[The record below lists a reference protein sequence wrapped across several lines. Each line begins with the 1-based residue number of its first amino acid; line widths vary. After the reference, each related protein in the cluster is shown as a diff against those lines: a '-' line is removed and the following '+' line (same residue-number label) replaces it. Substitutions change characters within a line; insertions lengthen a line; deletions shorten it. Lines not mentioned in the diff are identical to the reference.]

1 MEKLKPGFS
10 VTVFT
15 APPLGLGLL
24 LPRQPVRAT
33 TKVTTM
39 VRRKPEP
46 QRCMNP
52 PRARLPG
59 ASINVGGRKT
69 VSVDA
74 RFQSFKVARFQSF
87 KDALSSFDAS
97 NTGVLSK
104 LRCPLF
110 VASEMSGFVNL
121 P

>member
-1 MEKLKPGFS
+1 MLTPSTGVPLASVALALNIWVPPTSMEKLELGLS

-33 TKVTTM
+33 TKVTIK

-52 PRARLPG
+52 PRVRLPG
-59 ASINVGGRKT
+59 ASIIIMLLGGKL
-69 VSVDA
+69 SV
-74 RFQSFKVARFQSF
+74 
-87 KDALSSFDAS
+87 
-97 NTGVLSK
+97 
-104 LRCPLF
+104 
-110 VASEMSGFVNL
+110 
-121 P
+121 